1 MSDLSSESLVFQVPR
16 QTVDESL
23 QFFKKQGERGH
34 EGVALWPAKLVK
46 EICQIG
52 PAIIPQQIT
61 GPRMYQI
68 PADESFRI
76 IKSTAKQNLVIP
88 IQIHSHP
95 ASAYHSEADDEYAF
109 LQHLNA
115 ISIVVPR
122 FGHFDPDEFL
132 EHAVF
137 YRLCG
142 PEHWELMEVSE
153 IKRCFT
159 FEGLHGVD

>member
-1 MSDLSSESLVFQVPR
+1 MSDLSRESIVFHVPR
-16 QTVDESL
+16 QTVDQSL
-23 QFFKKQGERGH
+23 QFFKQQGERGH
-34 EGVALWPAKLVK
+34 EGVALWPGKLVA
-46 EICQIG
+46 EVCEIG
-52 PAIIPQQIT
+52 PAVIPRQIT

-95 ASAYHSEADDEYAF
+95 ESAYHSEADDEYAF

-115 ISIVVPR
+115 ISIVVPC
-122 FGHFDPDEFL
+122 FGDFETDEFL

-137 YRLCG
+137 YRLRG

-153 IKRCFT
+153 IDRRFA
-159 FEGLHGVD
+159 FEGFHGLD

>member
-1 MSDLSSESLVFQVPR
+1 MSDLSSQSLVFHVPR
-16 QTVDESL
+16 QTVDQSL
-23 QFFKKQGERGH
+23 QFFKQQGERGH
-34 EGVALWPAKLVK
+34 EGVALWPGKLVA
-46 EICQIG
+46 EVCDIG
-52 PAIIPQQIT
+52 PAVIPRQIT

-115 ISIVVPR
+115 ISIVVPC

-137 YRLCG
+137 YRLRG
-142 PEHWELMEVSE
+142 PEQWKLMEVSE
-153 IKRCFT
+153 IERSFA
-159 FEGLHGVD
+159 FEGFHGLD